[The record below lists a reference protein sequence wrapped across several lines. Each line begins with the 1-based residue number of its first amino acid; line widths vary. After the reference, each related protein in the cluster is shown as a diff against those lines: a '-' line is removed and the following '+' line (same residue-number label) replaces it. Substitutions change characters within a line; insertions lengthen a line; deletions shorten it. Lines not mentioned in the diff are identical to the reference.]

1 MAQGPH
7 AAISCHSVRRRQAQ
21 AARPQPQL
29 QSIPSC
35 SRSSGSTPPPVR
47 SARGVRA
54 AAGGAAAACL
64 LSSPPPARHQPIRP
78 GPSSPPTNG
87 VPSMAALFHRLA
99 RARFPHVR
107 AIASRSSALV
117 GAGAALAA
125 AAAAATVAP
134 PSPTAQAAQ
143 MSENTVIGGV
153 GAKHRVGITAWAI
166 RDPREQHDLDATAKS
181 FRSVEDCLRWLK
193 KNVRRR
199 HRLRRPGPPPLFLG
213 AGAPQRR
220 LESRVRW
227 RMCVWAWRGWCR
239 GTSARR

>member
-1 MAQGPH
+1 M
-7 AAISCHSVRRRQAQ
+7 IRRR
-21 AARPQPQL
+21 
-29 QSIPSC
+29 
-35 SRSSGSTPPPVR
+35 VR
-47 SARGVRA
+47 GGRA
-54 AAGGAAAACL
+54 APAVCWPAAACL
-64 LSSPPPARHQPIRP
+64 LSSSSRHQPIRP

-134 PSPTAQAAQ
+134 SPTAQAAQ

-193 KNVRRR
+193 KNVRHR
-199 HRLRRPGPPPLFLG
+199 HRLRRPGLPPLFFG

-227 RMCVWAWRGWCR
+227 RVCVWAWRGGVGGGRDVAHAGWGSEHGVSGSR
-239 GTSARR
+239 IIDRDDAAIA